1 MHLYAFGSVCRGEV
15 TPGSDI
21 DLLAITETFDS
32 RFDPA
37 VYSIYSY
44 DRLRDMWTEGTPFA
58 WHLSLESRLLYSDDE
73 SDFLQALGK
82 PEAYKFGLRDC
93 MKFSALFD
101 KARLSLSEGT
111 NSRVFE
117 LSNIFLAVR
126 NFATCFSLHAGDTP
140 DFSRNSALRL
150 GPNSLRADPN
160 AYDVLQRARIL
171 CTRGIG
177 RKIDDADERSALSQ
191 LGAVKEW
198 MDKLTR
204 MVASNERIQ

>member
-44 DRLRDMWTEGTPFA
+44 SRIIDMWKEGTPFA
-58 WHLSLESRLLYSDDE
+58 WHLSLESKLLYSDDE
-73 SDFLQALGK
+73 SDFLRTLGK
-82 PEAYKFGLRDC
+82 PDTYKFGLRDC
-93 MKFSALFD
+93 MKFSELFD
-101 KARLSLSEGT
+101 KARLSLNEGT

-126 NFATCFSLHAGDTP
+126 NFATCFSLYSGDAP

-150 GPNSLRADPN
+150 GPNSLHADPN

-177 RKIDDADERSALSQ
+177 RKIDDADERIVMSQ
-191 LGAVKEW
+191 LGSVKEW

-204 MVASNERIQ
+204 MVASNERI